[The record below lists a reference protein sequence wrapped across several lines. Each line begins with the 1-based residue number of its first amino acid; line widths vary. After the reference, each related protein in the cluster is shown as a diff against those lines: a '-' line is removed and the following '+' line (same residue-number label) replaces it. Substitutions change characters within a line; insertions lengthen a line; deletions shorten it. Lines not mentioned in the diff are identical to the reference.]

1 MCDAILCVLQTFE
14 LFPQYSGS
22 MTIFC
27 NSLIPYL
34 PQSDW
39 RMIDKILYYEANV
52 LFYVEA
58 VSGQSPVSVA
68 HLEHGGHLEHQS
80 SSTSGAAPQIGAQ
93 ASTVK

>member
-14 LFPQYSGS
+14 LFPQYSRS
-22 MTIFC
+22 IFC
-27 NSLIPYL
+27 VSLIPYL
-34 PQSDW
+34 PQSAW
-39 RMIDKILYYEANV
+39 RMIDKILYYEANIS
-52 LFYVEA
+52 FYVEA

-68 HLEHGGHLEHQS
+68 HLEHGGHLEQQS